1 VPLNQSSQEFS
12 EKGSSGIF
20 RLGKLRG
27 AGASPGYDEGD
38 PKAGRRKAYLDPTS
52 LKLQRWNTFFVSTCL
67 VAVFVDPLF
76 YYLPY
81 VDDAHACIGIS
92 AGLKKSV
99 TVFRTI
105 TDFFYIVHM
114 YLQFRTAFVAPSS
127 PTPPRSPRATS
138 EKTSGSTSSPCC
150 PSPRSLISPNLAHS
164 RFTIFSVFLIS

>member
-1 VPLNQSSQEFS
+1 MPLNQSSQEFS

-38 PKAGRRKAYLDPTS
+38 PKAGRKAYLDPTS

-127 PTPPRSPRATS
+127 RVFGRGELVTDPAKIAARYLR
-138 EKTSGSTSSPCC
+138 KDFWVD
-150 PSPRSLISPNLAHS
+150 LIAVLPVPQVANH
-164 RFTIFSVFLIS
+164 T